1 MKTKIILV
9 VTGSGDGTVK
19 VFDPCGTH
27 AKDGF
32 EKNLTNFNSH
42 AVGKDL

>member
-27 AKDGF
+27 AKDDF
-32 EKNLTNFNSH
+32 EKKSH
-42 AVGKDL
+42 QF